1 MKKLGDNAY
10 PFIFVVSLPYHSVYG
25 KILRVKAVFT
35 RCKPFHGKKI
45 VVFVFK
51 LLRINEHAMHA
62 LILPQACM
70 EKNY

>member
-25 KILRVKAVFT
+25 KILRVKAEFK

-51 LLRINEHAMHA
+51 LLRINEHACFDDITSSIHG
-62 LILPQACM
+62 
-70 EKNY
+70 KNY